1 MIQVL
6 RQGSETVLIQQKLIY
21 YKYYDPLMEIF
32 SRNKDMSLM
41 TLENGTLD
49 FARRNIFLQV
59 EDLIPTMA
67 TGEEWR
73 IT

>member
-6 RQGSETVLIQQKLIY
+6 RQGSETVLIQQKLTY

-41 TLENGTLD
+41 PLENGTLD